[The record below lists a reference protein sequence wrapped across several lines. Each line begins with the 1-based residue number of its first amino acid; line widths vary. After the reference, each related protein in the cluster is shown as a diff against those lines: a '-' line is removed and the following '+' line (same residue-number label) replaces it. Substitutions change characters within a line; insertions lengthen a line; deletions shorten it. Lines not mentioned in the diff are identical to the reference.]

1 MFNFVINALKE
12 GVKMTKDKLIGSV
25 YVNIIQS
32 DNGEIKFS
40 YGYEVDDEQVRLN
53 DLAMLNSFLE
63 KLKGQA
69 QQDFND
75 RLDKSDKEF
84 SIEQNPED

>member
-1 MFNFVINALKE
+1 MKE
-12 GVKMTKDKLIGSV
+12 ENKVIGSV
-25 YVNIIQS
+25 YVYIIQS

-40 YGYEVDDEQVRLN
+40 YGYEIDDEQVRLN

-69 QQDFND
+69 QQDFNN

-84 SIEQNPED
+84 SIEQKHED